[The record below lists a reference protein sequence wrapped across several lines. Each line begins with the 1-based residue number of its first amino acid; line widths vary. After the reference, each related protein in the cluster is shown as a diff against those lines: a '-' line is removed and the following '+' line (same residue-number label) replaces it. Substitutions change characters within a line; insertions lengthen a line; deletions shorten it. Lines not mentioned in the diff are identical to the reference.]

1 MLLGEGTKLLMLKHL
16 LLLLRVLLE
25 QVKALSIEQVCEGIA
40 ASRLTAPIVL
50 TVEVV
55 VQQAVAVP
63 L

>member
-40 ASRLTAPIVL
+40 ASRLTTPIVL